1 MTLVAACL
9 AATNV
14 GARTNDTYNDSV
26 RTKTWSIYIGGAVS
40 GTSNYRGMDAPTHRN
55 LQPEVFAGVR
65 YYINPM
71 WRLGLNLGWN
81 SNKQYCGNILTST
94 KETPNFDI
102 QGRTTTLTTN
112 AARMQYNNAG
122 NNYFADLNV
131 DFNFL
136 DLWHNRKAQ
145 KWNVWLGVGAGYMY
159 SDVDNGQ
166 MWAYDENAIAQG
178 EGYFNIYSHSYVD
191 TKTYSHATH
200 NLYVPA
206 SLSIEYDLS
215 PCVTLGV
222 RGQYK
227 WLPLDHDF
235 TPYGM
240 WSAGVSLAYNF
251 GGKKVLKNR
260 VREVVRE
267 VPVEKVVERVV
278 EKEVVKEVEV
288 PVANKMAVF
297 FKINRTEISDESMVN
312 IRFLANMM
320 KANKKLKYTIQGYT
334 DKQTGTP
341 KGNQTLSEKRAQ
353 AVYDALV
360 AEGVDPS
367 QLKAEPKGEVEDLFG
382 KNKLSRVSIIELD
395 K

>member
-1 MTLVAACL
+1 MTLAAACI
-9 AATNV
+9 AASNV
-14 GARTNDTYNDSV
+14 GARTNDTYNDTI
-26 RTKTWSIYIGGAVS
+26 RTKAWSIYIGGAVS
-40 GTSNYRGMDAPTHRN
+40 GTSNYRGMDAPTHRS
-55 LQPEVFAGVR
+55 LQPEAFAGVK

-71 WRLGLNLGWN
+71 WRLGLNIGWN
-81 SNKQYCGNILTST
+81 KNSQYCGNIATYST
-94 KETPNFDI
+94 ETPNFTIGD
-102 QGRTTTLTTN
+102 RTATLTTT
-112 AARMQYNNAG
+112 AARMQYDNAG

-131 DFNFL
+131 DFNIM

-145 KWNVWLGVGAGYMY
+145 KLNIWAGVGVGYMY
-159 SDVDNGQ
+159 SDVDNAQ

-178 EGYFNIYSHSYVD
+178 DSYFNVYSHSYV
-191 TKTYSHATH
+191 KTHTYGHNTN

-206 SLSIEYDLS
+206 TLSIEYDLS
-215 PCVTLGV
+215 PCVTVGV

-240 WSAGVSLAYNF
+240 WSAGVTLAYNF
-251 GGKKVLKNR
+251 GGKKALKNR

-267 VPVEKVVERVV
+267 VPVEKIIEKVV
-278 EKEVVKEVEV
+278 EKEVVKEV

-297 FKINRTEISDESMVN
+297 FKINQSTISDESMVN
-312 IRFLANMM
+312 IRFLADMM
-320 KANKKLKYTIQGYT
+320 KANKKLKYTIQGYA
-334 DKQTGTP
+334 DQQTGNT

-360 AEGVDPS
+360 NEGVSPS
-367 QLKAEPKGEVEDLFG
+367 QLKAEPKGEVDDLFG
-382 KNKLSRVSIIELD
+382 KNNLSRVSIIELD